1 MYFCFLNLMLR
12 LVFFFFINRTSESL
26 SGGVEYVLIKSSR
39 VVGCIISIVFILH
52 LGPKRACM
60 IF

>member
-39 VVGCIISIVFILH
+39 VVGCIISTKTLK
-52 LGPKRACM
+52 LAE
-60 IF
+60 IFHFNP